1 MRIRP
6 IMARLGL
13 AVLVPLLLVALLEGA
28 LRLMDFG
35 YPTSFLRPAT
45 VQGQPAWVNNSFYG
59 YRFFPPAMARN
70 PAPLRLAQ
78 PKPAGRIR
86 IAVLGESAAMGDPA
100 IEFSLARG
108 LDKMLNPP
116 DEPRRFEV
124 INAAMTAISSPVIV
138 DIAGEMARHE
148 VDVFIVYMGNNEVVG
163 PFGPGTVLTEG
174 QWSAWLTPA
183 RVALSRLRLTGVLRH
198 LAGRATHPAEETA
211 PAWSG
216 MEMFREN
223 QLAVDDPRLR
233 TMAAGFE
240 RNLQRILA
248 IAAKYEIK
256 TVLCTMA
263 VNLTDCAPFG
273 STNRTELTAEQRQA
287 WQSLYREGRLAAQ
300 NGQTEAAWM
309 AYTRAAALDDHHAEL
324 AYRLAHLHRLRGEA
338 EPAARLFAQARDLD
352 TQRFRTDAR
361 LNAIIRQVAAKHPAS
376 PLADVERAFGQG
388 EDRTN
393 FLDHVHFAMPGLH
406 LACLTIL
413 DALETWYEHS
423 PTPPYDHWLAR
434 LLRTPWSERKEAAL
448 MMARRVRLP
457 FALQWGN
464 QEQMERLGQRIHAAD
479 TQIAGQDLDALAET
493 VRRLQEQDPED
504 LFLAQQWGHILC
516 VQEKWDRAAPV
527 LQTATEALHGYAD
540 VHSLAALAQAMN
552 GNAEAAAELL
562 LRTGPPYGYY
572 LSDAARLIM
581 DTLQR
586 NQRPREA
593 AAFVQ
598 TLLHEAGRFPGREQL
613 LRPAS
618 PSRPAHNEPASP

>member
-1 MRIRP
+1 MSTRGKQI
-6 IMARLGL
+6 
-13 AVLVPLLLVALLEGA
+13 LLALLAPLILLGAGEGV
-28 LRLMDFG
+28 LRLADLG
-35 YPTSFLRPAT
+35 YPTSFLVPREFNGRT
-45 VQGQPAWVNNSFYG
+45 VWVDNPFFG
-59 YRFFPPAMARN
+59 YRFFPPRMARLS
-70 PAPLRLAQ
+70 APLRLEKD
-78 PKPAGRIR
+78 KPADALRVV
-86 IAVLGESAAMGDPA
+86 VLGESAALGDPQPE
-100 IEFSLARG
+100 IGLPRFLELQLEARF
-108 LDKMLNPP
+108 P
-116 DEPRRFEV
+116 ERRVEV
-124 INAAMTAISSPVIV
+124 INAAMTAINSHVIV
-138 DIAGEMARHE
+138 EIARELAE
-148 VDVFIVYMGNNEVVG
+148 FQPDAFVVYMGNNEVVG

-448 MMARRVRLP
+448 MMARRERLP

-479 TQIAGQDLDALAET
+479 TQIAGQDLDALAGT

-516 VQEKWDRAAPV
+516 VEEKWDRAAPV
-527 LQTATEALHGYAD
+527 LQAATDQLSGYAD

-552 GNAEAAAELL
+552 GNPGQAADLL

-586 NQRPREA
+586 SQRPRET

-598 TLLHEAGRFPGREQL
+598 ALLDGADRFPGRAQL
-613 LRPAS
+613 LRPTP
-618 PSRPAHNEPASP
+618 PSRPPPHEPAYP

>member
-6 IMARLGL
+6 IMARFGL
-13 AVLVPLLLVALLEGA
+13 AVLTPLLLVTLLEGA
-28 LRLMDFG
+28 LRLLEIG

-78 PKPAGRIR
+78 PKPRDRIR

-116 DEPRRFEV
+116 DTPRRFEV
-124 INAAMTAISSPVIV
+124 INAAMTAISSPVVV
-138 DIAGEMARHE
+138 DIAGELARRE
-148 VDVFIVYMGNNEVVG
+148 VDVFVVYMGNNEVVG

-174 QWSAWLTPA
+174 RWSAWLTPV
-183 RVALSRLRLTGVLRH
+183 RVTLSRLRLTAVLRG
-198 LAGRATHPAEETA
+198 LAGRAAHPAGGTA

-216 MEMFREN
+216 MEMFKEN
-223 QLAVDDPRLR
+223 QLTVDDPRLLV
-233 TMAAGFE
+233 TANGLA
-240 RNLQRILA
+240 RNLERILS
-248 IAAKYEIK
+248 IAARHDIK

-273 STNRTELTAEQRQA
+273 STNRTDLTAEQRQA

-300 NGQTEAAWM
+300 NGRTDDA
-309 AYTRAAALDDHHAEL
+309 RAAFARAAELDDHHAEL
-324 AYRLAHLHRLRGEA
+324 VYRLAHLDRQRGEA
-338 EPAARLFAQARDLD
+338 ASAARLFARARDLD

-361 LNAIIRQVAAKHPAS
+361 LNNIIRQVAAKHPAA
-376 PLADVERAFGQG
+376 PLADLERAFGQS
-388 EDRTN
+388 EDRAN
-393 FLDHVHFAMPGLH
+393 FLDHVHFSMPGLY
-406 LACLTIL
+406 LACRPLL
-413 DALETWYEHS
+413 AALGTWYEL
-423 PTPPYDHWLAR
+423 PAAPPYEDWLAL

-448 MMARRVRLP
+448 MMARRERLP

-464 QEQMERLGQRIHAAD
+464 QDQVERLQQRIRAAD
-479 TQIAGQDLDALAET
+479 AQIASQDLDALAGT
-493 VRRLQEQDPED
+493 VRRLQEQDPDD

-516 VQEKWDRAAPV
+516 VEEKWDRAAPV
-527 LQTATEALHGYAD
+527 LQAATENLHGYAD

-562 LRTGPPYGYY
+562 LHTGPPYGYY

-586 NQRPREA
+586 SQRPREA
-593 AAFVQ
+593 ATFVQ

-618 PSRPAHNEPASP
+618 PSLPAHHEPASP

>member
-6 IMARLGL
+6 IMARFGL
-13 AVLVPLLLVALLEGA
+13 AVLAPLLLVTLIEGA
-28 LRLMDFG
+28 LRLLNIG
-35 YPTSFLRPAT
+35 YPTSFLRPAS
-45 VQGQPAWVNNSFYG
+45 VQGPSAWVNNSFYG

-70 PAPLRLAQ
+70 PAPLRLTQ
-78 PKPAGRIR
+78 PKPPGRIR

-116 DEPRRFEV
+116 GAPRRFEV

-138 DIAGEMARHE
+138 DIAGELARHE

-174 QWSAWLTPA
+174 RWSAWLTPA
-183 RVALSRLRLTGVLRH
+183 RVALSRLRLTGALRA
-198 LAGRATHPAEETA
+198 LAGRAAHPAGDA
-211 PAWSG
+211 VPAWSG
-216 MEMFREN
+216 MEMFKEN
-223 QLAVDDPRLR
+223 QLTVDDPRLLV
-233 TMAAGFE
+233 TATVFE
-240 RNLQRILA
+240 RNLGRILN
-248 IAAKYEIK
+248 IAAQHDIK

-273 STNRTELTAEQRQA
+273 STNRTDITAEQRQA
-287 WQSLYREGRLAAQ
+287 WQSLYREGRRAAQ
-300 NGQTEAAWM
+300 NGRPDDALAAF
-309 AYTRAAALDDHHAEL
+309 TRAAALDDDYAEL
-324 AYRLAHLHRLRGEA
+324 AYRMAHLHRQRGEDEA
-338 EPAARLFAQARDLD
+338 AARLFNKARDLD

-361 LNAIIRQVAAKHPAS
+361 LNDIIRQVAADHPAV
-376 PLADVERAFGQG
+376 PLADIEQEFRSG
-388 EDRTN
+388 EDRDN
-393 FLDHVHFAMPGLH
+393 FLDHVHFSMPGLYR
-406 LACLTIL
+406 ACRPIL
-413 DALETWYEHS
+413 VSLGSWYEC
-423 PTPPYDHWLAR
+423 PNVPPYEALMAR

-448 MMARRVRLP
+448 MLARRERPP

-464 QEQMERLGQRIHAAD
+464 QEHLDRLRQRISDAD
-479 TQIAGQDLDALAET
+479 TQIAGQDLDALAEQ
-493 VRRLQEQDPED
+493 VRLLQEQDPED